1 MKPCVYCTN
10 PDIKARLVIEND
22 LAWCFPTNIP
32 ITPGHMLVVPKRC
45 VRLYDDLTPEEKT
58 AVEELRVR
66 LVAVLKKLF
75 GAEGFNFAWNDGKL
89 AGQSV
94 PHFHL
99 HIVPRKTGDIGIY
112 EYEPRKFLYRPGER
126 ETSPE
131 RELLEVG
138 RLIREALL

>member
-1 MKPCVYCTN
+1 MKPCVYCTL
-10 PDIKARLVIEND
+10 PEIKDRKIVGNE
-22 LAWCFPTNIP
+22 LAWAFPTNIP
-32 ITPGHMLVVPKRC
+32 ITPGHVLVIPTRC
-45 VRLYDDLTPEEKT
+45 VARYEDLTSDERN
-58 AVEELRVR
+58 AMEELRQK
-66 LVAVLKKLF
+66 LVGALKIVV

-99 HIVPRKTGDIGIY
+99 HIVPRKTGDTGIY

-131 RELLEVG
+131 QELTAV
-138 RLIREALL
+138 RDLIRKSLA